1 MSFRLFK
8 LALLASAAAA
18 TCGVAH
24 AEDAVA
30 DSAGKV
36 VDEVVVTR
44 AAQQPVASV
53 TGLPMTLRETPQSV
67 TIIAPQQ
74 IRDFGLT
81 EVKDLLA
88 QAPGVNV
95 EEVETDRTQYNA
107 RGFDITNF
115 QLDGVGLPLIWDIQ
129 FGQMDTAMFDRV
141 EVVRGA
147 NALMTGIGNPS
158 ATINYVRKRPT
169 STLQGN
175 LAAQVGSWDLKRLE
189 ADLSGPLNA
198 AGTVRGRVV
207 LAGQEA
213 DSYLDYYSS
222 KRSLAYGVLA
232 WDVTQDLTLTGG
244 YSRHESKSDGVLWG
258 ALPLQY
264 ADGGAIRY
272 PRSASTSADW
282 TYWNVLDQTAFLE
295 AEYALPGDWNLKA
308 TGAYREF
315 DEHAELLYAFGNP
328 ERDTGLG
335 VAGMAG
341 IYPSQYRQYMLDVAA
356 SGPFEAFGRSH
367 QLAVG
372 LSAARGQGKEFENFA
387 EDYPAYPALSLWGR
401 EQVARPAYPGEYLAA
416 NQVDKLFRAS
426 AAAHLN
432 LTDQLKAVVGATAVK
447 LKSRGYSYGVDTPR
461 DESKVSPYVG
471 VTYDLTKQV
480 SLYASYTDI
489 FNPQSEEDID
499 HRTLSAAKGQSYEAG
514 IKSELF
520 DHRLYLAAAIY
531 QAEQKGLAEM
541 AGVDPTTGRSYY
553 EGLDTKVT
561 GFELE
566 VAGRIT
572 DTWTLNGGYSDLEI
586 DGPTDTPIRTY
597 IPRRTFKLATTY
609 TIPEWRNLRLGAA
622 VRWQDDVSTVDVAP
636 YRQKAYA
643 VADLTASIDV
653 TEQVRATLN
662 VENVGDKKY
671 LRSLMWNQA
680 FYAAPRNVALR
691 VDYAF

>member
-1 MSFRLFK
+1 MPPRVLRF
-8 LALLASAAAA
+8 ALLASAAVAA
-18 TCGVAH
+18 CGPAL
-24 AEDAVA
+24 AEEAA
-30 DSAGKV
+30 EAAGKV
-36 VDEVVVTR
+36 VEEVVVTR

-67 TIIAPQQ
+67 TIIAPGQ

-88 QAPGVNV
+88 QAPGINV
-95 EEVETDRTQYNA
+95 EETETDRAQFNA

-169 STLQGN
+169 ANFQGN
-175 LAAQVGSWDLKRLE
+175 LAAQLGSWDLKRLE
-189 ADLSGPLNA
+189 ADLSGPLHA
-198 AGTVRGRVV
+198 SGALRGRLV
-207 LAGQEA
+207 LGGQEA
-213 DSYLDYYSS
+213 DSFLDYYSS

-264 ADGGAIRY
+264 SDGTAIRY
-272 PRSASTSADW
+272 RRSASTAADW
-282 TYWNVLDQTAFLE
+282 TYWNVLDETFFLE
-295 AEYALPGDWNLKA
+295 AEYALPQDWSLKA
-308 TGAYREF
+308 TGTYREF

-328 ERDTGLG
+328 DPATGLG

-341 IYPSQYRQYMLDVAA
+341 VYPSYYRQYLFDLAA
-356 SGPFEAFGRSH
+356 SGPFEAFGRTH
-367 QLAVG
+367 QLAFG

-387 EDYPAYPALSLWGR
+387 EDFPAYPPLSLWGR
-401 EQVARPAYPGEYLAA
+401 AQVGRPAYPGEYLAA
-416 NQVDKLFRAS
+416 NQVDKLYRAS

-432 LTDQLKAVVGATAVK
+432 LTDQLKAVAGATAVK
-447 LKSRGYSYGVDTPR
+447 LKSRGYSYAVETPR
-461 DESKVSPYVG
+461 DESKVSPYFG
-471 VTYDLTKQV
+471 VTYDLTSQV

-489 FNPQSEEDID
+489 FNPQSEEDVD
-499 HRTLSAAKGQSYEAG
+499 HRTLSAAHGQSFEAG
-514 IKSELF
+514 IKSEF
-520 DHRLYLAAAIY
+520 FNHRLYLAAAIY

-541 AGVDPTTGRSYY
+541 AGVDPQTGRSYY

-566 VAGRIT
+566 VAGRLA
-572 DTWTLNGGYSDLEI
+572 DNWTLNGGYSDLEI
-586 DGPTDTPIRTY
+586 DGPTEAPIRTY
-597 IPRRTFKLATTY
+597 IPRRTFKMATTY
-609 TIPEWRNLRLGAA
+609 TVPEWRNLRLGAA
-622 VRWQDDVSTVDVAP
+622 VRWQDEVSTTDLAP

-653 TEQVRATLN
+653 TDQVRAMFN

>member
-1 MSFRLFK
+1 MPARLFK
-8 LALLASAAAA
+8 LVLLASAAAA
-18 TCGVAH
+18 TCGAAH
-24 AEDAVA
+24 AEDAA
-30 DSAGKV
+30 DAAGKV

-44 AAQQPVASV
+44 AAQQPVAAV
-53 TGLPMTLRETPQSV
+53 TGLPLTLRETPQSV

-74 IRDFGLT
+74 IRDFALT
-81 EVKDLLA
+81 SVNDLLA

-95 EEVETDRTQYNA
+95 EEIETDRTQYNA

-115 QLDGVGLPLIWDIQ
+115 QMDGVGLPLIWDIQ
-129 FGQMDTAMFDRV
+129 FGQLDTAMFDRV
-141 EVVRGA
+141 EVIRGA

-169 STLQGN
+169 ATFQGN
-175 LAAQVGSWDLKRLE
+175 LAAQVGSWNLKRLE

-198 AGTVRGRVV
+198 SGTVRGRVV

-213 DSYLDYYSS
+213 DSYLDYYAS
-222 KRSLAYGVLA
+222 KRGVAYGVLA
-232 WDVTQDLTLTGG
+232 WDVTPDLTLTGG
-244 YSRHESKSDGVLWG
+244 YSRNESKSDGVLWG

-264 ADGGAIRY
+264 SDGAPIRY
-272 PRSASTSADW
+272 PRSASSAADW
-282 TYWNVLDQTAFLE
+282 TYWNVVDKTSFLE
-295 AEYALPGDWNLKA
+295 AQYALPANWNLKA
-308 TGAYREF
+308 TGTYREF

-328 ERDTGLG
+328 DPVTGEG
-335 VAGMAG
+335 VFGMAG
-341 IYPSQYRQYMLDVAA
+341 IYPSEYRQYLLDVTA
-356 SGPFEAFGRSH
+356 SGPFQAFGRTH
-367 QLAVG
+367 ELAFG
-372 LSAARGQGKEFENFA
+372 LSGARGQGKEFENFA
-387 EDYPAYPALSLWGR
+387 EDFPAYPAISLWGR

-416 NQVDKLFRAS
+416 NQVDKLYRAS

-432 LTDQLKAVVGATAVK
+432 LTDELKAVVGATAVK

-471 VTYDLTKQV
+471 VTYDLTSQV

-489 FNPQSEEDID
+489 FNPQSEEDVD
-499 HRTLSAAKGQSYEAG
+499 HRTLSAARGSSYEAG

-531 QAEQKGLAEM
+531 QAEQTGLAEA
-541 AGVDPTTGRSYY
+541 AGVDLDTGKTYY

-572 DTWTLNGGYSDLEI
+572 ENWTLNGGYSDLEI

-597 IPRRTFKLATTY
+597 IPRRTFKAATTY
-609 TIPEWRNLRLGAA
+609 TLPELRNLRLGAA
-622 VRWQDDVSTVDVAP
+622 VRWQDDISTLDLAP
-636 YRQKAYA
+636 YRQKAYV

-662 VENVGDKKY
+662 VRNVGDKKY

-680 FYAAPRNVALR
+680 YYAAPRNVALR